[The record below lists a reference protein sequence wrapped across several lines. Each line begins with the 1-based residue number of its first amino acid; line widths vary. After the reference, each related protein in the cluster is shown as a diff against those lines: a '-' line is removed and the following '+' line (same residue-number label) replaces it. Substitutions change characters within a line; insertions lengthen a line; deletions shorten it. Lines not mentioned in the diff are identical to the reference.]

1 MNDEVM
7 FLLGSKISDLPD
19 VGAITRILF
28 EQRWPSEDCKRLIP
42 RLLVFFRDY
51 IAERRSAKKASVN
64 YEEIGALLWETFN
77 PTLGVRPWID
87 QLDREFGNDL
97 ELLDAELADL
107 IGETLAAMQKTIAEE
122 LRKHTEAIALKSFFR
137 AFLPRD
143 RAFSVA
149 TTNHDLL
156 IETSLAAAGHHPN
169 LGFKTSEAGD
179 HFFDPDTLRGSASP
193 KVLKL
198 HGSIDWFNRP
208 EEKGRHPA
216 TVVRSG
222 RLDWALHEFLV
233 GGANKLLDYN
243 FSIDLHLFHEFQSR
257 LQHANRIVVA
267 GYGFGDPGIN
277 VRLLD
282 WVEGNQA
289 NRLLVIHPNPEK
301 LRATVEAEWPQLQHA
316 KSLFGA
322 TNQTSFVPCRF
333 EQATEPEFLKPIREH
348 LADGD
353 PAGH

>member
-1 MNDEVM
+1 MPP
-7 FLLGSKISDLPD
+7 K
-19 VGAITRILF
+19 
-28 EQRWPSEDCKRLIP
+28 
-42 RLLVFFRDY
+42 
-51 IAERRSAKKASVN
+51 RRSKPPVA
-64 YEEIGALLWETFN
+64 
-77 PTLGVRPWID
+77 R
-87 QLDREFGNDL
+87 
-97 ELLDAELADL
+97 ELARRRHVCTGTPGRSNF
-107 IGETLAAMQKTIAEE
+107 IGKRASGSPRARATFGAARRT
-122 LRKHTEAIALKSFFR
+122 
-137 AFLPRD
+137 P
-143 RAFSVA
+143 
-149 TTNHDLL
+149 
-156 IETSLAAAGHHPN
+156 
-169 LGFKTSEAGD
+169 
-179 HFFDPDTLRGSASP
+179 SP